1 MSLYTRILGLFRPA
15 PFFIALLFYSIISLI
30 IFHVPLLHYITD
42 HKGGFGIIFSLSI
55 AYICTTNM
63 VLVALSCLGL
73 KFLRIS
79 LAFLTLCNGIALYFI
94 KTYRVFLTKS
104 MMGNVLHTNFYETR
118 DLLGLHLGFFM
129 LLGLVLGSLF
139 FFIPSRIQHLKIN
152 LLFF

>member
-1 MSLYTRILGLFRPA
+1 
-15 PFFIALLFYSIISLI
+15 
-30 IFHVPLLHYITD
+30 
-42 HKGGFGIIFSLSI
+42 
-55 AYICTTNM
+55 M
-63 VLVALSCLGL
+63 VLVVLSCLGL

-129 LLGLVLGSLF
+129 LLGLAVGSLF